1 MRSFT
6 KENSEMKKLFLS
18 GLFSSIVFSVNA
30 GNDNYLVGARSAGI
44 AHASVTLNDIWA
56 IHHNQAG
63 LAFLDHPSASVYYEN
78 RFLVKEMGLSSV
90 AFAMPTESGTF
101 GIVYHN
107 FGYSQYAETK
117 FGLAYG
123 RKLSEKFSVGIQLNY
138 NTLRLGDI
146 YGKNQTLTAEA
157 GVRVKLTDELTFG
170 AHVYN
175 VSRARLADYNNEFIP
190 TIMRLGADYKISKKV
205 FIAAEAQKDI
215 DHKII
220 FKSGLEYHVIEAVY
234 LRAGISTNPVL
245 NTFGFGLN
253 LKNIQLDVAASY
265 HQVLGFSPQ
274 VSLTYNFSK
283 QSKPIPDA

>member
-1 MRSFT
+1 
-6 KENSEMKKLFLS
+6 MKKQFFIY
-18 GLFSSIVFSVNA
+18 LFSACLSAAFA

-44 AHASVTLNDIWA
+44 AHASVTLSDIWA

-63 LAFLDHPSASVYYEN
+63 LAFLENPSASVYYEN
-78 RFLVKEMGLSSV
+78 RFMVKEMGLSSV
-90 AFAMPTESGTF
+90 AFAMPTKTGTF

-107 FGYSQYAETK
+107 FGYSRYAETK
-117 FGLAYG
+117 VGLAYG

-146 YGKNQTLTAEA
+146 YGKNQALTGEI
-157 GVRVKLTDELTFG
+157 GVRAKLTDELTFG
-170 AHVYN
+170 VHVYN
-175 VSRARLADYNNEFIP
+175 ISRAKLADYNNEFIP

-220 FKSGLEYHVIEAVY
+220 FKSGIEYHVIEAIF

-253 LKNIQLDVAASY
+253 LKNIQLDVAASW

-274 VSLTYNFSK
+274 VSLTYNFNK
-283 QSKPIPDA
+283 QSKPIPEK

>member
-1 MRSFT
+1 
-6 KENSEMKKLFLS
+6 MKKEIFIL
-18 GLFSSIVFSVNA
+18 LFSLGLTDAFA

-63 LAFLDHPSASVYYEN
+63 LAFLDNPSASVYYEN
-78 RFLVKEMGLSSV
+78 RFMIKEMGLSSV
-90 AFAMPTESGTF
+90 AFAMPTKTGTF

-117 FGLAYG
+117 FGLAYA
-123 RKLSEKFSVGIQLNY
+123 RKLSEKLSAGIQLNY

-146 YGKNQTLTAEA
+146 YGKNQALTAEI
-157 GVRVKLTDELTFG
+157 GVRAQLTDELTFG

-175 VSRARLADYNNEFIP
+175 LNRARLANYNNEYIP

-220 FKSGLEYHVIEAVY
+220 FKSGIEYHIIDAIFI
-234 LRAGISTNPVL
+234 RAGISTNPVL

-253 LKNIQLDVAASY
+253 LKNLQLDVAASY

-274 VSLTYNFSK
+274 LSLTYIFSK
-283 QSKPIPDA
+283 QNKSTP